1 MEKIFRGLWGLDGMW
16 ENGGA
21 PDELEPSCGLRER
34 GLVVTGQL
42 ADSARECTVS
52 NRGLNYPLRQTE
64 CGPFLSHCFWFR
76 QIWKIFILFFFFA
89 LLIFSVGR
97 LIFASLFSILIKSR
111 LPYVSKVN
119 GVIFALGSAFLK
131 THALFCDRELLK
143 NGLLRWKQANDFVT
157 VVFGAFFVTVA
168 VV

>member
-1 MEKIFRGLWGLDGMW
+1 MKNFY
-16 ENGGA
+16 
-21 PDELEPSCGLRER
+21 S
-34 GLVVTGQL
+34 
-42 ADSARECTVS
+42 
-52 NRGLNYPLRQTE
+52 
-64 CGPFLSHCFWFR
+64 
-76 QIWKIFILFFFFA
+76 FFFFA

-143 NGLLRWKQANDFVT
+143 NGLLR
-157 VVFGAFFVTVA
+157 
-168 VV
+168 